1 MPPFWK
7 GDSTSL
13 TQSQPTFEGLKL
25 TDAWNLWSQSRAW
38 PKAFE
43 SLQMPSWVDWPVL
56 LWLSWIG
63 QGRRLIRC
71 SDPMS
76 MDGWGRARGLVP
88 GATPCK
94 HCTGTISGW
103 PGQARKDK
111 WSTLT
116 STRQPSQP
124 LQEYLASSS
133 HWNDRSRA
141 GALGGLSTQSRL
153 QVLPR
158 STPQQSSVPSL
169 ASERAGLDSS
179 HPLIGPRWKSQH
191 YVFVSLGLIMIPSA
205 WSWIK

>member
-1 MPPFWK
+1 
-7 GDSTSL
+7 
-13 TQSQPTFEGLKL
+13 
-25 TDAWNLWSQSRAW
+25 
-38 PKAFE
+38 
-43 SLQMPSWVDWPVL
+43 
-56 LWLSWIG
+56 
-63 QGRRLIRC
+63 
-71 SDPMS
+71 MS

-88 GATPCK
+88 GAPPCK

-111 WSTLT
+111 RSTLT

-133 HWNDRSRA
+133 HRNDRSRA

-169 ASERAGLDSS
+169 ASERAGLDSR
-179 HPLIGPRWKSQH
+179 HPLTGQRIKSQH
-191 YVFVSLGLIMIPSA
+191 YMFVSLGLIMIPSA
-205 WSWIK
+205 WLRSSEVNGQLYVVLIIVD